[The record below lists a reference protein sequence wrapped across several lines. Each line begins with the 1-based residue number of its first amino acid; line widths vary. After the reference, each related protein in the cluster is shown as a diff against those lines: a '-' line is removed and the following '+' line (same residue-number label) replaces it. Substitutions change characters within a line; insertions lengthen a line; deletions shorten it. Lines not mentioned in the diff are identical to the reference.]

1 MFLYTIEDNNYLYTI
16 DFTFPV
22 CLWILLGVHGDR
34 CARGSSEEQDGE
46 TDRTVRAATDGLQR
60 KMGYVMGTNG
70 VRYGTSG
77 IHYWEKWVTL
87 W

>member
-1 MFLYTIEDNNYLYTI
+1 MFLYTIEDNYYLYTI

-60 KMGYVMGTNG
+60 KMGYVMGQVGYIIGKNG
-70 VRYGTSG
+70 SRYGN
-77 IHYWEKWVTL
+77 KWGQM
-87 W
+87 